1 MAKPSNFLSK
11 FLIPSSRYPFAL
23 SSGDFR
29 CVECAFVRCPVE
41 HRVIDVRCCTFNR
54 IHFAMNCGALHLQPE
69 ILIYTPQNLDEEL
82 DRAAVMALQDTVQVN
97 MEKRQVLL
105 PKVCEWFFDDFVQST
120 TWRITSPPTAILRR
134 DSGSQDLLVSSL
146 RGQSSDVVKAV
157 IPFLAPSVQQQLR
170 QLLSDGGALHVRYK
184 GFEFECR
191 LLRKAPASSHSNQ
204 AGRST

>member
-29 CVECAFVRCPVE
+29 CVDWVLEAG
-41 HRVIDVRCCTFNR
+41 VISMTDRWSRYFCCTLNR

-120 TWRITSPPTAILRR
+120 TWRITSPPTVILRR

-170 QLLSDGGALHVRYK
+170 QLLSDGGALHVR
-184 GFEFECR
+184 
-191 LLRKAPASSHSNQ
+191 
-204 AGRST
+204 